1 MEYGSARW
9 GTSEDIK
16 PYIDPDFSK
25 HILLAHTERIM
36 MGRNKQPK
44 YNINKNALVI
54 GGSGSGKTRFHI
66 KPNLMQMNASF
77 IVTDPKGTV
86 IEECGKMLVEG
97 GYKIRVL
104 NLIDFSSR

>member
-77 IVTDPKGTV
+77 IVTDPN
-86 IEECGKMLVEG
+86 
-97 GYKIRVL
+97 GYTI
-104 NLIDFSSR
+104 SR